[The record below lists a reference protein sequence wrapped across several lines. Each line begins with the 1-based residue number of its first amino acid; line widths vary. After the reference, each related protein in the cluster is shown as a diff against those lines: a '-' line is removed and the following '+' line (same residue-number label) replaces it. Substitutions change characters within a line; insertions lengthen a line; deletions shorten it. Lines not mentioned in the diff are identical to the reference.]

1 MLISDNHDTGYH
13 ELTDEEI
20 VAYTRDVD
28 GDEESEGESP
38 PMVSH
43 SEAYCALETVL
54 AYLEQQPGVPVSTT
68 VTINSLLVEVAKKR
82 SKKQTKLQNILHMT
96 NLNLIEHQLMLF
108 NKL

>member
-1 MLISDNHDTGYH
+1 MLTSDNHDTGYH

-28 GDEESEGESP
+28 GDEESEDDEGESP

-43 SEAYCALETVL
+43 SEACCALETVL
-54 AYLEQQPGVPVSTT
+54 AYLEQQAGVPVSTT

-82 SKKQTKLQNILHMT
+82 SKQQTKIT
-96 NLNLIEHQLMLF
+96 E
-108 NKL
+108 

>member
-1 MLISDNHDTGYH
+1 MLTSDNHDTGYH

-20 VAYTRDVD
+20 VAYTKDVD
-28 GDEESEGESP
+28 GDEEFEDNEGEIP

-43 SEAYCALETVL
+43 SEACCALETVL

-82 SKKQTKLQNILHMT
+82 SKKQTKITEYFIHF
-96 NLNLIEHQLMLF
+96 NLKMIY
-108 NKL
+108 